1 VRFRAVGLPADGE
14 SQVVNGHALAFGF
27 LKLWRSAPSRFG
39 VPVSEMIA
47 IEGTD
52 DRPPEKRPVLQE
64 FNGGREGPGLM
75 VWRPFDGAVLWIPL
89 P

>member
-1 VRFRAVGLPADGE
+1 VQVCAVRPPAEGE
-14 SQVVNGHALAFGF
+14 TQVVNGPVLAFGL

-52 DRPPEKRPVLQE
+52 DRPPEKRPVFQE
-64 FNGGREGPGLM
+64 FNGGRDGPGLM
-75 VWRPFDGAVLWIPL
+75 VWRPSDGAVIWIPL